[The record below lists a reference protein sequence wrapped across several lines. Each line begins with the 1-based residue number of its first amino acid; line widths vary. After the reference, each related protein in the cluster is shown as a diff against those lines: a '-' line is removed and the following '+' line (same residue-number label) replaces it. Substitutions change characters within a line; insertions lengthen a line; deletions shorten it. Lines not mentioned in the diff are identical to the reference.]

1 MSEYRRPALENAWAP
16 PKPVTRRELALALL
30 LGLLQGGLLLGIA
43 FDKSETFD
51 EHVYLTRSSWV
62 FASWPVVP
70 RSWLTPQWAF
80 AAALWVADPSGLEGR
95 LDLGPG
101 LAELTRKHPKS
112 WPRLLRTARL
122 ATILVTVAAGL
133 WLWGVARRFGAAA
146 GLAAHGLW
154 VFSPTVLGH
163 GCLVNLDG
171 WAAAW
176 AALLLLCAVRFV
188 EQPTWVRAAQMGPPL
203 ALAASTKGPTVV
215 VALPLLA
222 FMAWAVLKPSPSG
235 QGRVRAFLVGT
246 AALGVAALLALF
258 ALYGFSF
265 GPLREAALSPLGLS
279 RASVGRLPFPV
290 FFEALLTQATYGAEG
305 KTSYLFGE
313 VSKTGW
319 WWFYLAV
326 LALKVTLGAQL
337 LFAARLL
344 GLFRASLPARRIDL
358 ALLAAPCLLLL
369 VLSLARAQG
378 GVRYLL
384 PAFPFALVFLARG
397 LPEAERAWG
406 RRGSAAYLGVLC
418 LGVLGSLSVYPHE
431 LMFFN
436 LWAGGPSAGP
446 RYLIYSDDWGQDK
459 RRLAEWQ
466 EKNGLPILYYT
477 RHGLNPAL
485 WGLSWETAPCAPRK
499 GVFALQ
505 AEEVHRHGTVQA
517 GCLDWLTLEP
527 PDERLGYSIYIYIV
541 NKERLLRLA
550 SECAAP
556 RPFWRSGEGTP
567 CDRFK
572 KRKEAG
578 P

>member
-1 MSEYRRPALENAWAP
+1 MKRRQ
-16 PKPVTRRELALALL
+16 LALALVL
-30 LGLLQGGLLLGIA
+30 VLLQGGLLLGIA

-51 EHVYLTRSSWV
+51 EHVYLIRSSRL
-62 FASWPVVP
+62 FESWPAVP

-80 AAALWVADPSGLEGR
+80 AAALWTTDPSGFEGR
-95 LDLGPG
+95 RERRPGPVQLSMRPG
-101 LAELTRKHPKS
+101 LTQLTWNHPER

-122 ATILVTVAAGL
+122 ATMCVTVAAGL

-146 GLAAHGLW
+146 GLAAHVLW
-154 VFSPTVLGH
+154 VFSPTVLAH
-163 GCLVNLDG
+163 GCLVNLDA

-176 AALLLLCAVRFV
+176 AALLLLCAVRFI
-188 EQPTWVRAAQMGPPL
+188 ERPTWARAAQMGPSL

-215 VALPLLA
+215 VAVPLLA
-222 FMAWAVLKPSPSG
+222 FMAWAVLRPSPAAR
-235 QGRVRAFLVGT
+235 GRARAFLECA
-246 AALGVAALLALF
+246 AALAVTTLLALF

-265 GPLREAALSPLGLS
+265 GYLGEPALAPLGLS
-279 RASVGRLPFPV
+279 NTSVGPLPFPV
-290 FFEALLTQATYGAEG
+290 FLEALLTQATYGAEG

-319 WWFYLAV
+319 WWFYIAV
-326 LALKVTLGAQL
+326 LAFKVALGAQL

-344 GLFRASLPARRIDL
+344 GLVRAPLPERRIDL

-406 RRGSAAYLGVLC
+406 RRGRAAYLGVLL
-418 LGVLGSLSVYPHE
+418 LGVLESLSVYPHA

-436 LWAGGPSAGP
+436 VWAGGPQGGP

-459 RRLAEWQ
+459 RRLGEWQ
-466 EKNGLPILYYT
+466 KKNGLPMLYYT
-477 RHGLNPAL
+477 RHGLSPGL
-485 WGLSWETAPCAPRK
+485 WGVAWEPAPCTPKK

-505 AEEVHRHGTVQA
+505 AEEVHRHGTVQP

-527 PDERLGYSIYIYIV
+527 PDERLGYSIYLYIV
-541 NKERLLRLA
+541 DKERLLRLA
-550 SECAAP
+550 GECATP
-556 RPFWRSGEGTP
+556 RPFWRSGDGTP
-567 CDRFK
+567 CDDFQK
-572 KRKEAG
+572 KT
-578 P
+578 